1 MLLLPH
7 ASGPFYEGEPRSL
20 SSTHQPAT
28 DQERHVSHTSRAEAT
43 SPGEPKA
50 MSELIQ
56 AHEVPERRESL
67 HLWPHGLLAVSPET
81 AAQMYHLC
89 HLELAQE
96 STYPDRTCLP
106 C

>member
-1 MLLLPH
+1 
-7 ASGPFYEGEPRSL
+7 
-20 SSTHQPAT
+20 
-28 DQERHVSHTSRAEAT
+28 
-43 SPGEPKA
+43 